1 MSIEALAMAGADYE
15 ECSVNLEIWE
25 GFETEEIPAYLLA
38 EEDEQSPGIKKKSI
52 NDLACKSEGFAAE
65 ILVMAKA
72 VASNKANT
80 SR

>member
-15 ECSVNLEIWE
+15 ECSINLEIWE

-38 EEDEQSPGIKKKSI
+38 EEDKESPEIMKSI
-52 NDLACKSEGFAAE
+52 NDLVCKSEEFAAE

-72 VASNKANT
+72 VASNKTNT